1 MRNEIDVTI
10 AAANQAPVDAQYV
23 VVALN
28 GTLTA
33 ERRLQVSNPLKLSDG
48 GANGDIT
55 LSLEESLTAGSQAPV
70 VPAWI
75 KVTKTFADFAA
86 AATSNTITLFTLP
99 AKGLIHEVFAK
110 HTVQFGGGSLT
121 AYTMRVGV
129 PGNDGKVI
137 RIPIPPLTEERRKEL
152 VRLTHKIAEEG
163 RVAIRNIRHDANK
176 RIHQAQK
183 DGEVS
188 EDEMHRQLKEI
199 QDLTDKHIATI
210 DQMLERKEQ
219 EVMEV

>member
-1 MRNEIDVTI
+1 MNAAGLKEVSAHMDKSVEAIRNEFATVRTGK
-10 AAANQAPVDAQYV
+10 AAPALLDLIKVDAYGTQMPLNQMATISAPEPRLLV
-23 VVALN
+23 VQPYDPSQL
-28 GTLTA
+28 GTIEKSILA
-33 ERRLQVSNPLKLSDG
+33 SD
-48 GANGDIT
+48 
-55 LSLEESLTAGSQAPV
+55 L
-70 VPAWI
+70 
-75 KVTKTFADFAA
+75 
-86 AATSNTITLFTLP
+86 
-99 AKGLIHEVFAK
+99 GL
-110 HTVQFGGGSLT
+110 
-121 AYTMRVGV
+121 V